1 LRKQELDK
9 KFVRDGEFSSEGAV
23 GTVYYKWGKMGM
35 PVGHRFSGD
44 RVLW

>member
-9 KFVRDGEFSSEGAV
+9 KFVGDGEFSSEGAV

-35 PVGHRFSGD
+35 PVGHQFSGD